1 MYYAPSQNSRITIRT
16 KMNQFYLIGLED
28 IAQQYCDAAALIW
41 EMLTEEEYNQI

>member
-1 MYYAPSQNSRITIRT
+1 MHPLKIAGLALEN

-28 IAQQYCDAAALIW
+28 IAQQYCDAASLIW